1 VFVGQLLHHAHLD
14 RPHQLF
20 LADEVAVDCA
30 DRDIGPV
37 ADVLQR
43 EVFVATF
50 FKQRVADIEDAGD
63 SDAAPVLLR
72 PLSNG
77 RLGG

>member
-1 VFVGQLLHHAHLD
+1 
-14 RPHQLF
+14 
-20 LADEVAVDCA
+20 VAVDCA